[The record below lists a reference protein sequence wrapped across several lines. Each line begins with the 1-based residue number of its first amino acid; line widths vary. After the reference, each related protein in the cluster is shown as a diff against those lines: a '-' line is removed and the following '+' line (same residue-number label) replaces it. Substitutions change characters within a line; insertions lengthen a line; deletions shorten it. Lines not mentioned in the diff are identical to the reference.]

1 MTTGMM
7 HEIVYVSAAK
17 RLFNPLELS
26 ELLRIA
32 RRNNERAGVTGI
44 LLYHEGS
51 FLQLLEGE
59 RSGVEA
65 IYETVRADPR
75 HWRVTILR
83 EGPVPERR
91 FSSWSMG
98 FVSLDP
104 SLLQGLAGRHS
115 LMSNGS
121 LEVDAEDVHRLLDQ
135 FRTGQW
141 RKYVN
146 G

>member
-1 MTTGMM
+1 MPY
-7 HEIVYVSAAK
+7 ELAYASAA
-17 RLFNPLELS
+17 RTLFTPPELS
-26 ELLRIA
+26 ELLRVA

-59 RSGVEA
+59 QEQVEQ
-65 IYETVRADPR
+65 IYERVRLDPR
-75 HWRVTILR
+75 HWRVSVVR
-83 EGPVPERR
+83 QGPVPERR

-98 FVSLDP
+98 FVSLDTA
-104 SLLQGLAGRHS
+104 LMQGLVGRHA

-121 LEVDAEDVHRLLDQ
+121 LNMDAEDVLQLLTQ
-135 FRTGQW
+135 FRSGQW
-141 RKYVN
+141 RKFVN